1 MSNRFTQKAQ
11 NSILGCLEIAQDMGH
26 TYIGTE
32 HMLLALA
39 SEGDSISSKL
49 LAARGA
55 TPKILRL
62 SLENICG
69 VGTRT
74 HLSSS
79 DMSPRLK
86 RIIEASA
93 AEADVSAEITPRRIG
108 TEHILLA
115 LINDRDCMATKLLEA
130 NKVPIHE
137 LRGDI
142 SAYIDTAPT
151 RPKQSG
157 KTEAEQAI
165 HGCPTLSLY
174 GKDLSRR
181 ASRGELDPI
190 IGRDSETEHLIRIL
204 SRRMKNNPCL
214 IGEPGVGKTA
224 VVEGLAQRI
233 HSGSVPEN
241 LREKRIVTLDISAMI
256 AGAKYRG
263 EFEERMKNVM
273 TEVSKNPEIILF
285 MDEFHMIVGA
295 GAAEGAVDAANILK
309 PALARCEIQVIGAT
323 TVSEY
328 RAHIEKDAAL
338 ERRFQPVTVNE
349 PSTDEAIK
357 ILKGLRGKYEEHHRL
372 TISDEAIEAAVNL
385 SVRYIP
391 DRYLPDKAIDL
402 VDEAASKLRISVLT
416 VPKSLQKLE
425 RELSLTLERKE
436 AAICSQS
443 FELAAKHRR
452 EELDISQR
460 LEETRRRYEKRKDG
474 KNLTVS
480 AADIADIVTAWTGI
494 PVSRLL
500 EGESERLL
508 SLEENLKKQV
518 IGQDSAIEAVTRAI
532 KRGRMGLKNPNRP
545 IGSFIFLGKTGVGKT
560 ELSKALATLMFGSVD
575 SMIRLDMAEYMEKHS
590 VSKLIGSPPGYVGYG
605 EGGQL
610 TEKIRRRPYSVLL
623 LDEIEKAHPDVFNL
637 LLSVLEDGILTDS
650 AGRRV
655 DFRNTVIIMTSN
667 TGTGY
672 HDSHSLGFSS
682 SSESDKKKNY
692 TANLLSELKKQFSP
706 EFINR
711 VDEIII
717 FDTLTKSNIER
728 IASDM
733 LSELSERGRSL
744 GISLCFDKSLAEY
757 LAEKSYDE
765 RFGAR
770 SVRREIVRLIED
782 KISELMLRGLLR
794 SGDTLSVSAENDSPV
809 FLINGENISVPS
821 I

>member
-1 MSNRFTQKAQ
+1 
-11 NSILGCLEIAQDMGH
+11 I
-26 TYIGTE
+26 
-32 HMLLALA
+32 LLALA
-39 SEGDSISSKL
+39 SEEESVSAKL
-49 LAARGA
+49 LAARGVEPQA
-55 TPKILRL
+55 IR
-62 SLENICG
+62 SSVENICG
-69 VGTRT
+69 VGAKT
-74 HLSSS
+74 HLTSS
-79 DMSPRLK
+79 DMSPKLK
-86 RIIEASA
+86 KIIEASA
-93 AEADVSAEITPRRIG
+93 NEANLSAPSQSGRIG

-130 NKVPIHE
+130 NRIPIHE
-137 LRGDI
+137 LRNDI
-142 SAYIDTAPT
+142 SAYIDSSPSKAKPNTKGDSS
-151 RPKQSG
+151 RS
-157 KTEAEQAI
+157 I
-165 HGCPTLSLY
+165 SGCPTLSLY
-174 GKDLSRR
+174 GKDLNRR
-181 ASRGELDPI
+181 ASCGELDPI

-233 HSGSVPEN
+233 NAGSVPEN
-241 LREKRIVTLDISAMI
+241 LRGKRIVTLDISAMI

-263 EFEERMKNVM
+263 EFEERMKSVM
-273 TEVSKNPEIILF
+273 DEVSKNPEIILF

-338 ERRFQPVTVNE
+338 ERRFQPVNVKE
-349 PSTDEAIK
+349 PSAAEAIV
-357 ILKGLRGKYEEHHRL
+357 ILKGLKSKYEEHHRL

-391 DRYLPDKAIDL
+391 DRFLPDKAIDL

-416 VPKSLQKLE
+416 MPKSLEKLE

-436 AAICSQS
+436 AAICSQN
-443 FELAAKHRR
+443 FETAAKHRR
-452 EELDISQR
+452 EELELNER
-460 LEETRRRYEKRKDG
+460 LDELRRKYEKRRDS

-480 AADIADIVTAWTGI
+480 ASDIADIVTAWTGI

-500 EGESERLL
+500 EGESEKLL
-508 SLEENLKKQV
+508 ALEENLKKQI
-518 IGQDSAIEAVTRAI
+518 IGQDRAIEAVARAI

-560 ELSKALATLMFGSVD
+560 ELSKALASLMFGSAD

-610 TEKIRRRPYSVLL
+610 TERVRRRPYSVLL
-623 LDEIEKAHPDVFNL
+623 LDEIEKAHPDVFNI

-667 TGTGY
+667 TGTGNRGAV
-672 HDSHSLGFSS
+672 SLGFSS
-682 SSESDKKKNY
+682 DSESDKKKNH
-692 TANLLSELKKQFSP
+692 TAELLSELKKQFSP
-706 EFINR
+706 EFLNR
-711 VDEIII
+711 VDEIIV
-717 FDTLTKSNIER
+717 FDTLTQSDIER
-728 IASDM
+728 IAADM
-733 LSELSERGRSL
+733 LKELGGRGEAL
-744 GISLCFDKSLAEY
+744 GISVEFEPSLSRY
-757 LAEKSYDE
+757 LAGRAYDE

-770 SVRREIVRLIED
+770 SVRREIVRSVED
-782 KISELMLRGLLR
+782 RISELILRGLLR
-794 SGDTLSVSAENDSPV
+794 SGDSLTVSAENDSPV
-809 FLINGENISVPS
+809 FIVNGKNISLS
-821 I
+821 TI